1 MSVCSKN
8 PLNSLFLPLSSKF
21 SIIFTKPT
29 FPNASTFLQ
38 VYRIKMEKKTKKTD
52 HKATFKF
59 LKVIY
64 STLHLSSS

>member
-8 PLNSLFLPLSSKF
+8 PLNSPFLPLSSKF
-21 SIIFTKPT
+21 SIMFTKPT

-38 VYRIKMEKKTKKTD
+38 VYRIKMEKKKSD